1 MKFVLRTIVATAI
14 ALIIAM
20 WVYALFFASKESV
33 NKFGDRSWASSA
45 QERCLVA
52 REQRKSLS
60 DYRIVDSLGQDAL
73 VERAALIDRA
83 TDTIESFVKEFRDRL
98 PTDAKGRELVGLWL
112 NDYEIYIADRRE
124 FSNNLR
130 AGVNEQFAE
139 TPIEGLPIS
148 EKIATFAAD
157 NEMSF
162 CKPPIDLS
170 I

>member
-1 MKFVLRTIVATAI
+1 MKFVLRTILATAI

-33 NKFGDRSWASSA
+33 NKFEDRNWANRA

-52 REQRKSLS
+52 REERKNLS
-60 DYRIVDSLGQDAL
+60 DYRIVDSLGKDAL
-73 VERAALIDRA
+73 IERADVVDRA
-83 TDTIESFVKEFRDRL
+83 TDTIESFVKEFRRTL
-98 PTDAKGRELVGLWL
+98 PTDPKGRELVGLWL
-112 NDYEIYIADRRE
+112 DDYEIYIADRRE

-130 AGVNEQFAE
+130 IGINERFAE
-139 TPIEGLPIS
+139 TPIDGLPLS

-157 NEMSF
+157 NEMSY

>member
-1 MKFVLRTIVATAI
+1 
-14 ALIIAM
+14 
-20 WVYALFFASKESV
+20 
-33 NKFGDRSWASSA
+33 
-45 QERCLVA
+45 
-52 REQRKSLS
+52 
-60 DYRIVDSLGQDAL
+60 LGQDAL

-130 AGVNEQFAE
+130 AGINEQFAE
-139 TPIEGLPIS
+139 TPIDGLPIS

>member
-33 NKFGDRSWASSA
+33 NKFGDRSWASRA

-83 TDTIESFVKEFRDRL
+83 TDTIESFVKEFSD
-98 PTDAKGRELVGLWL
+98 
-112 NDYEIYIADRRE
+112 
-124 FSNNLR
+124 NLR

>member
-1 MKFVLRTIVATAI
+1 VKFILRTIVATAI

-33 NKFGDRSWASSA
+33 NKFGDRSWANRA

-60 DYRIVDSLGQDAL
+60 DYRIVDSLGQNAL

-83 TDTIESFVKEFRDRL
+83 TDTIESFVKEFRERL
-98 PTDAKGRELVGLWL
+98 PTDPKGRELVGLWL

-124 FSNNLR
+124 FSDKLR
-130 AGVNEQFAE
+130 AGINEQFAE

-148 EKIATFAAD
+148 EKVATFAAD